1 MPPSQSA
8 WQQESV
14 DHWRARRPSRLLSRS
29 LQRPGGL
36 CDADDD
42 GGAVVDDDD
51 GGAVVD
57 DDDGHGGGVWDCD
70 GYGALEGEVEW
81 QFWRAAATSLKAFL
95 WVVAKISC
103 NKTLVAHFQ
112 N

>member
-51 GGAVVD
+51 GHVD
-57 DDDGHGGGVWDCD
+57 ADDDGGHCDADHCD
-70 GYGALEGEVEW
+70 GAACHFVWTHLH
-81 QFWRAAATSLKAFL
+81 RAVYAMLL
-95 WVVAKISC
+95 P
-103 NKTLVAHFQ
+103 
-112 N
+112 

>member
-57 DDDGHGGGVWDCD
+57 DDDGRGDGVWECD
-70 GYGALEGEVEW
+70 GMV
-81 QFWRAAATSLKAFL
+81 L
-95 WVVAKISC
+95 WKGMLNGNFGGLLPA
-103 NKTLVAHFQ
+103 
-112 N
+112 

>member
-1 MPPSQSA
+1 MCQLSLSIFGDSYKSSISDSYKLHYCQSSPLPPSQSA

-14 DHWRARRPSRLLSRS
+14 DHWRARRPSRLLSRL

-51 GGAVVD
+51 GRGD
-57 DDDGHGGGVWDCD
+57 GVWECD
-70 GYGALEGEVEW
+70 GMV
-81 QFWRAAATSLKAFL
+81 L
-95 WVVAKISC
+95 WKGMLNGNFGGLLQA
-103 NKTLVAHFQ
+103 
-112 N
+112 